1 MHLKG
6 LKMAKASVKQ
16 LAEAIYGLITEAK
29 TPDELSKA
37 IAAYLVA
44 EQQTKDT
51 DRILREVERLR
62 FERDGVLE
70 IVASS
75 RRSLNESTK
84 QAISQI
90 FEAKK
95 SKIIEQTD
103 KNLVGGVSIQALDK
117 WLDLSI
123 RGRLN
128 QLKNTN
134 LGKG

>member
-1 MHLKG
+1 
-6 LKMAKASVKQ
+6 MAKASVKQ
-16 LAEAIYGLITEAK
+16 LSEAIYALIKQAK
-29 TPDELSKA
+29 TQEELSKT

-62 FERDGVLE
+62 YERDGVLE
-70 IVASS
+70 VVTTA

-90 FEAKK
+90 FEAKN

-103 KNLVGGVSIQALDK
+103 ENLVGGVSIQALDK